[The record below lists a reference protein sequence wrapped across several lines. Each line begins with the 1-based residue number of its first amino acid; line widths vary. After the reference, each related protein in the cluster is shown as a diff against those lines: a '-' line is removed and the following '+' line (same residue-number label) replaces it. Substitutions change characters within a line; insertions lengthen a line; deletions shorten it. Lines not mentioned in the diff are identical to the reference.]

1 MPHDKL
7 SLEQIVQ
14 AAVQILD
21 AEGVAGLNL
30 RRLGTELGVA
40 PSALYWHVRNKDDL
54 IVLAGDHV
62 WNEVDL
68 PPTGGLDWRA
78 AVVALASSIR
88 LMLTNH
94 FWLVTTMSTHVIY
107 GPGKARVDDHSLGL
121 YEGAGFT
128 PAQADQVAATVLM
141 FVIGA
146 AQGDAS
152 ERAWQAR
159 LRRAG
164 ADENEALQAALDE
177 VNAVAR
183 EFPRLKDRQLPSTAA
198 AGGQEDPFRFGLQA
212 ILAGLQAT
220 LLNGNAPLL
229 PE

>member
-7 SLEQIVQ
+7 SLEQIVR
-14 AAVQILD
+14 ATVQILD
-21 AEGVAGLNL
+21 TEGVGGLNL

-54 IVLAGDHV
+54 IVLAGDYV

-68 PPTGGLDWRA
+68 PQAGQLGWRA

-107 GPGKARVDDHSLGL
+107 GPGKARVDDHSLGV
-121 YEGAGFT
+121 YEEAGFT

-146 AQGDAS
+146 AQDDAS

-164 ADENEALQAALDE
+164 ADEQEALQAAIDE
-177 VNAVAR
+177 VNAVAQK
-183 EFPRLKDRQLPSTAA
+183 FPRLRDRQLPSTATA
-198 AGGQEDPFRFGLQA
+198 SEQDPFRFGLQA
-212 ILAGLQAT
+212 ILDGLQAT
-220 LLNGNAPLL
+220 LLNGNAPPP